1 MPGSLE
7 TSTTA
12 VDKSISDDSVKDT
25 SRKRES
31 SGSKMLKPPATPNFA
46 AKNGGIGG
54 ENLEETVNSTASK
67 EFSFGTSHNLA
78 LQAARASATAAAS
91 LELGPK
97 PTTAPQT
104 AAAGT
109 SDTRSLATGSSSP
122 SRPILS
128 PAPRATPNSDE
139 RRRFTPRAVDDDDE
153 GNEFTFGTSKPIQ
166 LPDLSQLSRPSSG
179 DELGLRQAGKA
190 GEECREL
197 ALLTPVQEGNEG
209 RSVQHFTPPRAPSPL
224 PPAVQTH
231 TYVSPRLPSPMS
243 MQPQLQPQPGYY
255 QQPMLLP
262 PTPPFVI
269 PSCETS
275 PVMSPYAIP
284 MAMQE
289 VYPTGHDIEADGYV
303 AGASA
308 GHSYGSY
315 YSEKEEERGPPL
327 AYRLALMCDGTCEG
341 LKAKKIALVVFM
353 LIIVAGLVAVVAFL
367 LTKA

>member
-1 MPGSLE
+1 
-7 TSTTA
+7 
-12 VDKSISDDSVKDT
+12 
-25 SRKRES
+25 
-31 SGSKMLKPPATPNFA
+31 MLKPPATPNFA
-46 AKNGGIGG
+46 AGRNVSGGLGG

-97 PTTAPQT
+97 TTA

-109 SDTRSLATGSSSP
+109 SDTRSLATGRSSP

-139 RRRFTPRAVDDDDE
+139 RRRFTPRSVDDDEE

-166 LPDLSQLSRPSSG
+166 LPDLSQLSRPATG
-179 DELGLRQAGKA
+179 DEFGLRQTGKA
-190 GEECREL
+190 GDECREL

-209 RSVQHFTPPRAPSPL
+209 RSVQHFTPPRIPSPL
-224 PPAVQTH
+224 PPTVQTH

-243 MQPQLQPQPGYY
+243 MQPQLQPQPSYY
-255 QQPMLLP
+255 QQPILLP

-275 PVMSPYAIP
+275 PVMSPYAVP
-284 MAMQE
+284 VAMQE

-303 AGASA
+303 ADASA
-308 GHSYGSY
+308 GHIYGSY

-353 LIIVAGLVAVVAFL
+353 LVIVAGLVAVVAFL